1 MGEIEIFWD
10 KWSPAGCGEE
20 TMIPVS
26 LRLESISSSDVTVS
40 MEILCMALLGRVLAL
55 SLLSY

>member
-10 KWSPAGCGEE
+10 KWSLAGGGEE
-20 TMIPVS
+20 TKIPAR
-26 LRLESISSSDVTVS
+26 LRPDFISSSDVTVS
-40 MEILCMALLGRVLAL
+40 MEIPFMAFLGRVLAL